1 MRFSSQ
7 QKAWDLES
15 LGSGFFLVLI
25 NLSRPQL
32 PGQAIKQ
39 QSHQSAPP
47 RASACEEGELSQQSP
62 PVGAQESLTAK

>member
-7 QKAWDLES
+7 HKAWDLES

-25 NLSRPQL
+25 NLSGPQL

-39 QSHQSAPP
+39 QSHHSAPP
-47 RASACEEGELSQQSP
+47 RASACEGGELSQRSP
-62 PVGAQESLTAK
+62 PVGAQESLAAK